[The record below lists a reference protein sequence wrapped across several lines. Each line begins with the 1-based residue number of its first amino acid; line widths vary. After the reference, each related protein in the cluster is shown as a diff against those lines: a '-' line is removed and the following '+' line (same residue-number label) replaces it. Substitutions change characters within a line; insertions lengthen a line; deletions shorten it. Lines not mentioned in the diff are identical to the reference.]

1 MKGNK
6 IANQEDN
13 KKLSVPKENK
23 KGKYLNEK
31 RKRTEIVEKN
41 KSKETLKETHEETLS
56 KKMKDS
62 IFPNPCTYVK
72 ESTSKIIP
80 IMSHVKIDDKAL
92 KKFVKN
98 LLQDKNALKYPK
110 WSETHLD
117 ATSVPFESLLRYLF
131 VIDTL
136 NYCFW
141 PNAGYEYYTL
151 AQNLYKTLKNK
162 KKFFE
167 IDNLIKMTPEQLK
180 ENIFKC
186 DFCLLNE
193 RARMIREVFTIIKNK
208 YNGQCYNFVKACNK
222 DATKLVKQV
231 VDDFW
236 CFRDQAIYNGEQI
249 FFYKRAQI
257 LVSDIYLAYLDIKD
271 AKKTDKEND
280 VINFTKE
287 TISQLTMFADYRVPQ
302 ILRAKGI
309 LKYDSHLTDLV
320 DNKKELAHGGKEE
333 IEIRAA
339 TIQTVEQIKKM
350 LKEHG
355 REAMSIEV
363 DVYLWEEGEKIKDKV
378 APHHRTLS
386 IFY

>member
-1 MKGNK
+1 MKGK
-6 IANQEDN
+6 RRANQEDN
-13 KKLSVPKENK
+13 IKESVPKENK
-23 KGKYLNEK
+23 KDKLLDKK
-31 RKRTEIVEKN
+31 RKRNEMAEK
-41 KSKETLKETHEETLS
+41 KESKETCKKKEE
-56 KKMKDS
+56 S

-80 IMSHVKIDDKAL
+80 IMSHVKIDAKAL
-92 KKFVKN
+92 KKFVEN
-98 LLQDKNALKYPK
+98 LLKDKNALKYPK

-117 ATSVPFESLLRYLF
+117 ATSVPFETLLRYLF

-141 PNAGYEYYTL
+141 PNGGYEYYTL
-151 AQNLYKTLKNK
+151 AQNLYKTLKDQ

-167 IDNLIKMTPEQLK
+167 IDNLVKMTPEQLK
-180 ENIFKC
+180 KNIFKC

-208 YNGQCYNFVKACNK
+208 YDGLCYNFVKACNK

-231 VDDFW
+231 VDEFW

-257 LVSDIYLAYLDIKD
+257 LVSDIYLAYLDIKE
-271 AKKTDKEND
+271 AKKTNEEND
-280 VINFTKE
+280 IINFTKN

-302 ILRAKGI
+302 ILRAKGL
-309 LKYDSHLTDLV
+309 LKYDKHLTDLV

>member
-141 PNAGYEYYTL
+141 PNAGYEYYT
-151 AQNLYKTLKNK
+151 
-162 KKFFE
+162 
-167 IDNLIKMTPEQLK
+167 
-180 ENIFKC
+180 
-186 DFCLLNE
+186 
-193 RARMIREVFTIIKNK
+193 
-208 YNGQCYNFVKACNK
+208 
-222 DATKLVKQV
+222 
-231 VDDFW
+231 
-236 CFRDQAIYNGEQI
+236 
-249 FFYKRAQI
+249 
-257 LVSDIYLAYLDIKD
+257 
-271 AKKTDKEND
+271 
-280 VINFTKE
+280 
-287 TISQLTMFADYRVPQ
+287 
-302 ILRAKGI
+302 
-309 LKYDSHLTDLV
+309 
-320 DNKKELAHGGKEE
+320 
-333 IEIRAA
+333 
-339 TIQTVEQIKKM
+339 
-350 LKEHG
+350 
-355 REAMSIEV
+355 
-363 DVYLWEEGEKIKDKV
+363 
-378 APHHRTLS
+378 
-386 IFY
+386 